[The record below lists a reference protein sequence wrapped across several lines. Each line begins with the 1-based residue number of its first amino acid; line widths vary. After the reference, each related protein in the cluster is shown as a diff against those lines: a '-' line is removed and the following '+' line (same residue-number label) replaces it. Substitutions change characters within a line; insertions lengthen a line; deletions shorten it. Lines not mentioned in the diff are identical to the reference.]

1 MAKEPFSL
9 RDVDT
14 LKTGI
19 LAEQAGIKPLSNFGV
34 NFTLRPE
41 TVFGAL
47 PFVGDLT
54 VLGQAIGKYQTED
67 AANRLLGKDVGFQQT
82 LKGAG
87 TSGSATKQVIDEIKQ
102 FKQDNSST
110 PSDRITRDD
119 IQNYFMSKSPQLDLA
134 PIQIPRF
141 TKEELEQ
148 GSTDFN
154 KRQQEY
160 YTQPFASGGTFNI
173 LSDARDKKTGAF
185 DYTKPFI
192 TEDEKGNLYATG
204 KTLGEE
210 IQSGTFDDQLKTTSQ
225 FAEDNINQVNFG
237 TIDRETGEFKGAKGF
252 DPAFAR
258 AVTIESQK
266 EQGSYSQSDGE
277 STFICTVLFEMNIL
291 PMSIYKYDQRYGQTV
306 NRRIYNGYALWG
318 KPLAERIRKQGLA
331 YKIMTPIAC
340 AWAEQMAY
348 DLSDGKV
355 GKNRISIKIAKFLG
369 ETICYTLGLFI
380 KPKGAKNG
388 RTYIRNRQHGEKR
401 GTVHG
406 KDGVSKRRRR
416 VRPK

>member
-34 NFTLRPE
+34 DFTLRPE
-41 TVFGAL
+41 TAFGAL

-54 VLGQAIGKYQTED
+54 VLGQAISKYQTED

-87 TSGSATKQVIDEIKQ
+87 TSGSATKQIIDEIKQ

-154 KRQQEY
+154 KRQQVN
-160 YTQPFASGGTFNI
+160 YTQPFASGGTFNV
-173 LSDARDKKTGAF
+173 LSDARNKETGAF
-185 DYTKPFI
+185 NYNAPFI

-210 IQSGTFDDQLKTTSQ
+210 IQSGTFDDQLKSTSQ
-225 FAEDNINQVNFG
+225 FAEDKVTQSNITNLV
-237 TIDRETGEFKGAKGF
+237 DERTGKSLY

-258 AVTIESQK
+258 AVTLENQ
-266 EQGSYSQSDGE
+266 GE
-277 STFICTVLFEMNIL
+277 SADAEGTFICTVLYEMNII

-306 NRRIYNGYALWG
+306 NRKIYNGYALWG

-388 RTYIRNRQHGEKR
+388 RTHTRNRQHGEKR